1 MRDVL
6 SGYDSDEV
14 ISIRDIMAQR
24 NENKTPGQR
33 LAEAPYGYLEYTPK
47 LYKNLTCPSYV
58 HGYSIAI
65 EYMKKW
71 FMSKFPKDYFK
82 YVYVNGKHVL
92 DDWKHFNN
100 YNIVREKPMLAIV
113 PQVDYDNDR
122 EYRDAYLMDQ
132 TMFIKRSNFQQSFF
146 KDYDF
151 MNFLYLQMREL
162 RMDFN
167 FKIRVNSRAEQL
179 DLFNRMELWFRI
191 GSTQFDYVSA
201 DFHVP
206 YDIMLNIAADSGF
219 EVKNNYIVDP
229 FGFVAY
235 MNKHSD
241 IPMIFKMRAINQKPE
256 FFVRAKRMYTHIA
269 TIDKL
274 QLDDGERQGKL
285 DSNFH
290 VEMKATLRI
299 PIPHFYVYFC
309 QDPITYKIGV
319 HEPNN
324 SIGIYDIQANEIPY
338 YNDMGWGQIA
348 ITEYLA
354 DKDDIEI
361 DLSPILNNGHD
372 IPILIDRALEL
383 GIAPESFID
392 LKVLRGEDNNHLV
405 EGIMD
410 WKTRVFHYTYPER
423 RDEML
428 SIVIYGDKQ
437 YINDTM
443 STIENYDNTRFNIDK
458 DAKLN

>member
-1 MRDVL
+1 MDDQVL
-6 SGYDSDEV
+6 T
-14 ISIRDIMAQR
+14 IRDIM
-24 NENKTPGQR
+24 GQKYDNLPPDKK
-33 LAEAPYGYLEYTPK
+33 LASFPYNYMNYQPK

-71 FMSKFPKDYFK
+71 FVSKFPKDYFK
-82 YVYVNGKHVL
+82 YIYINGKHVL

-113 PQVDYDNDR
+113 PVVDYDNDR
-122 EYRDAYLMDQ
+122 EYRDAYMMDQ
-132 TMFIKRSNFQQSFF
+132 TMFLKRSDFQQSFF
-146 KDYDF
+146 KDYNF
-151 MNFLYLQMREL
+151 MNFLYIQMREL
-162 RMDFN
+162 KMDFT
-167 FKIRVNSRAEQL
+167 FKVRVNSRAEQL

-191 GSTQFDYVSA
+191 GSTQFDYISA
-201 DFHVP
+201 DFHIP

-219 EVKNNYIVDP
+219 EIKDNHIIDP

-235 MNKHSD
+235 MNKYSD
-241 IPMIFKMRAINQKPE
+241 IPVIFKMRAINQKPE
-256 FFVRAKRMYTHIA
+256 FFVRAKQMYTHIA

-290 VEMKATLRI
+290 IEMRATLRI

-324 SIGIYDIQANEIPY
+324 SIGIYGIQANEIPY
-338 YNDMGWGQIA
+338 QNDMGWTQIA
-348 ITEYLA
+348 ITEYLTEVN
-354 DKDDIEI
+354 DIEV

-372 IPILIDRALEL
+372 IPILIDRALQL
-383 GIAPESFID
+383 GISPESFID
-392 LKVLRGEDNNHLV
+392 LKMLRTQEVSKLV
-405 EGIMD
+405 DGYMD
-410 WKTRVFHYTYPER
+410 WETRIFHFKYIENKE
-423 RDEML
+423 EML
-428 SIVIYGDKQ
+428 TIVIYGDKE
-437 YINDTM
+437 YINDTI
-443 STIENYDNTRFNIDK
+443 STIENFDNTRFTIDK
-458 DAKLN
+458 DAKYN